1 MRSRDDE
8 TSRAC
13 PFMEDLLVIH
23 LDELRI
29 ALTLSSV
36 ERAIRAVYPTPLP
49 EAPDIILGVVNVQG
63 RIIPLVNLRRR
74 FHLPERE
81 IALTDR
87 MVIAHAARRPVAL
100 VVDAV
105 SGVLEYPA
113 QDIVAAQA
121 VLPGIGYVEGIA
133 KLRDGLIL
141 IHNLGTFLSLE
152 EAASLDRAMSTARGA

>member
-1 MRSRDDE
+1 MLSRDDE
-8 TSRAC
+8 TSRAR
-13 PFMEDLLVIH
+13 PFMEDLLVIQ

-29 ALTLSSV
+29 ALSLSNI
-36 ERAIRAVYPTPLP
+36 ERVIRAVYPTTLP
-49 EAPDIILGVVNVQG
+49 EAPDIILGVVNMQG

-74 FHLPERE
+74 FHLAERK

-121 VLPGIGYVEGIA
+121 VLPGIGYVEGIV
-133 KLRDGLIL
+133 KLKDGLIL

-152 EAASLDRAMSTARGA
+152 EAASLDRAMSTAQGA